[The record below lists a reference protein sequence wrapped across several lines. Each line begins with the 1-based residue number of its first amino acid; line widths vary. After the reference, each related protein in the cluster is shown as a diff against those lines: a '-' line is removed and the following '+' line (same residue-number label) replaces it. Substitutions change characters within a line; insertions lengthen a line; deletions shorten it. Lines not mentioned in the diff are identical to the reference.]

1 MVVALASAHP
11 SLRPSR
17 VFETQN
23 PAQHAGN
30 SFAFAFF
37 SPPSLASVGVPTTL
51 GDDIGRLLVIPFHSF
66 LVAFRLLLCQLA
78 RGGLARNAQPTP
90 TPRHPPFSLSLHQ
103 SRVVPAPLLPSARS
117 VTVQAQA
124 TGRGTRQRDMTALS
138 PCDHIAALPT
148 HPLPLRVQRNFWG
161 AGLVLALGPEDE
173 ARCLRWKDFRR
184 GRGLQQLSKTAW

>member
-1 MVVALASAHP
+1 MHQRILLCVHP
-11 SLRPSR
+11 VSSRRKTRHSMQVIHLLLLFSLRLPSPR
-17 VFETQN
+17 LVYPQHSETILVDFL
-23 PAQHAGN
+23 
-30 SFAFAFF
+30 SFL
-37 SPPSLASVGVPTTL
+37 PLVLGCPSLACLPAGE
-51 GDDIGRLLVIPFHSF
+51 G
-66 LVAFRLLLCQLA
+66 A
-78 RGGLARNAQPTP
+78 LARNAQPTP